1 MSSKPWFKNPILTI
15 ACLTIV
21 CVTAGYTAVA
31 ATSRLRPP
39 TVVVTFNIGEVLSE
53 LTEKADS
60 EAKLQTLINKIQ
72 DGLKERSDKIAALRE
87 SVSSADEEDKT
98 SLVDQLEQITL
109 EGISYKR
116 FAELQVD
123 NERSLMLRD
132 MYIKIKESVVLIAEE
147 NGYDIVL
154 ISDVDREVTFSV
166 NSQVPRETQVL
177 EQIGFQRAVYT
188 SSQIDITE
196 QIVTHMNLEWEKH
209 AGN

>member
-1 MSSKPWFKNPILTI
+1 MSSKPWIKNPILAI
-15 ACLTIV
+15 ACLTIA

-31 ATSRLRPP
+31 ATSRLQPP

-60 EAKLQTLINKIQ
+60 EAKLQALINKIQ
-72 DGLKERSDKIAALRE
+72 DGLKERSDKMEALRE
-87 SVSSADEEDKT
+87 AANAADEIEKPD
-98 SLVDQLEQITL
+98 LVDQFEQLSLEVF
-109 EGISYKR
+109 SFKR

-132 MYIKIKESVVLIAEE
+132 MFIKIKESVIVIAEE

-154 ISDVDREVTFSV
+154 VSDVDREVTFNT
-166 NSQVPRETQVL
+166 NSKVPRETQVL

-188 SSQIDITE
+188 SSQIDVTE